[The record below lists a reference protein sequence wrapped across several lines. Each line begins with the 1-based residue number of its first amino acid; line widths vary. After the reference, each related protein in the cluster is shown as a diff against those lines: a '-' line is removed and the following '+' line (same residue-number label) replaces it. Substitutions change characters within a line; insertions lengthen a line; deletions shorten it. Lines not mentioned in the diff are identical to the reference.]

1 MSEFGIE
8 NVWLQG
14 DAITRAVAVAL
25 LVMSVMSWSVIIIK
39 CVQGAGLRKISKRV
53 KDRFWGEKNL
63 PYAIDSLGKSA
74 NNPFRDLAIAGHA
87 AMSHQYN
94 VETNISN
101 NLDISDWLARGLKNS
116 IDDSSAYLQSGLG
129 ILASIGSTAPF
140 VGLLGTVWG
149 IYHALQ
155 SISMA
160 DQPDLAHVAGP
171 VGEALIMTAFGLCVA
186 IPAVLGFNTISRR
199 NRGLQ
204 HAIARFANDL
214 HAYYLT
220 GSRITNAAVT
230 ELHANEPATPNLV
243 QPFRAGKPM

>member
-1 MSEFGIE
+1 MHPG
-8 NVWLQG
+8 
-14 DAITRAVAVAL
+14 R
-25 LVMSVMSWSVIIIK
+25 
-39 CVQGAGLRKISKRV
+39 GLRKIALRTKH
-53 KDRFWGEKNL
+53 RFCREKTL
-63 PYAIDSLGKSA
+63 PAAIDSLGNSA

-94 VETNISN
+94 IEAGISN
-101 NLDISDWLARGLKNS
+101 NLDISDWLARELKNS
-116 IDDSSAYLQSGLG
+116 IDDNNARLQSGLG

-155 SISMA
+155 SISMV

-171 VGEALIMTAFGLCVA
+171 VGEALIMTAFGLFVA

-199 NRGLQ
+199 NRTLQ
-204 HAIARFANDL
+204 HAIARFAHDL

-220 GSRITNAAVT
+220 GSRITSSEVT
-230 ELHANEPATPNLV
+230 ELRAVDVETAHRV
-243 QPFRAGKPM
+243 QPFRAGQSV